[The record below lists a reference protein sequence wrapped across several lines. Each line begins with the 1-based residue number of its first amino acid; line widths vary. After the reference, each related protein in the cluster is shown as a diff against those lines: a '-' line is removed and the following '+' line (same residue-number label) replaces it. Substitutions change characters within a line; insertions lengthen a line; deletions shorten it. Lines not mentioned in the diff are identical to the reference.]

1 MCRLLYNKQVGRVYL
16 QEIAP
21 LVYGQIS
28 KLFIMNGTNLF
39 KIALR
44 ALANNKLRAFLTMLG
59 IIIGVASVITM
70 LAIGQGSKKSIQQQ
84 ISEMGS
90 NMIII
95 HPGADM
101 RGGVRQDASSMETLK
116 QTDYDAIKDE
126 CNYISAISPSV
137 SSNGQWINGNNNTQ
151 SSIYGVNQDY
161 LTIRQLKIADG
172 EMFTDSDIK
181 TAAKVC
187 VLGQTVVDYLFP
199 DGSDPIGRVVR
210 FNSIP
215 FRVIGVLKKK
225 GYNSMGMD
233 QDDLVLAPYTTVMK
247 RILAQTYLSEIV
259 CSAIT
264 EEASEPAQ
272 DQITQI
278 LRRTHKL
285 KDATDTTEGDDD
297 DFNIRSQE
305 EISSMMNSTMSTITI
320 LLGSVAGISLIVGG
334 IGIMNIMYV
343 SVTERTR
350 EIGLRMSVGARGIDI
365 LNQFLIEAILLSV
378 TGGIIGVILGVSISV
393 SLQQFAHVATQIEPW
408 SIIMSFAVCTFTGV
422 FFGWYPAKKAARLD
436 PIEAIRYE

>member
-1 MCRLLYNKQVGRVYL
+1 
-16 QEIAP
+16 
-21 LVYGQIS
+21 
-28 KLFIMNGTNLF
+28 MNYQNLF
-39 KIALR
+39 KIAIR
-44 ALANNKLRAFLTMLG
+44 AIAANKMRSFLTALG
-59 IIIGVASVITM
+59 IIIGIASVITM
-70 LAIGQGSKKSIQQQ
+70 LAIGQGSKASIKAN
-84 ISEMGS
+84 IAEMGS
-90 NMIII
+90 NMIMI

-116 QTDYDAIKDE
+116 QTDYQAIKDE
-126 CNYISAISPSV
+126 CNYISAISPTV

-172 EMFTDSDIK
+172 EMFTDTDIK
-181 TAAKVC
+181 AAAKVC
-187 VLGQTVVDYLFP
+187 ILGQTVVDYLFP

-215 FRVIGVLKKK
+215 FRVIGVLQKK

-272 DQITQI
+272 DQISQI

-285 KDATDTTEGDDD
+285 KDAMETTEGDKD

-350 EIGLRMSVGARGIDI
+350 EIGLRMSVGARGVDI

-393 SLQQFAHVATQIEPW
+393 SLQQFLHVATQIEPW
-408 SIIMSFAVCTFTGV
+408 SIVMSFAVCTFTGV

>member
-1 MCRLLYNKQVGRVYL
+1 MNYQNLL
-16 QEIAP
+16 
-21 LVYGQIS
+21 
-28 KLFIMNGTNLF
+28 

-44 ALANNKLRAFLTMLG
+44 AIAANKMRSFLTALG
-59 IIIGVASVITM
+59 IIIGIAAVITM
-70 LAIGQGSKKSIQQQ
+70 LAIGQGSKASIKAN
-84 ISEMGS
+84 IAEMGS
-90 NMIII
+90 NMIMIS
-95 HPGADM
+95 PGADM

-116 QTDYDAIKDE
+116 QADYESIKED
-126 CNYISAISPSV
+126 CNYISAISPTV
-137 SSNGQWINGNNNTQ
+137 NSSGQWIYGNNNTQ

-161 LTIRQLKIADG
+161 LSIRQLKVADG
-172 EMFTDSDIK
+172 EMFTDTDIK
-181 TAAKVC
+181 AAAKVC
-187 VLGQTVVDYLFP
+187 ILGQTVVDYLFP
-199 DGSDPIGRVVR
+199 DGSDPIGKVVR

-215 FRVIGVLKKK
+215 FRVIGVLQKK

-247 RILAQTYLSEIV
+247 RILAQTYLGGIV

-264 EEASEPAQ
+264 EEASQPAQ
-272 DQITQI
+272 DQISEI
-278 LRRTHKL
+278 LRHNHKL
-285 KDATDTTEGDDD
+285 KDATETTEADED

-320 LLGSVAGISLIVGG
+320 LLGSVAGISLLVGG

-378 TGGIIGVILGVSISV
+378 TGGIIGVILGVSL
-393 SLQQFAHVATQIEPW
+393 SLSLNVFLHIATQIEPW

>member
-1 MCRLLYNKQVGRVYL
+1 MNYQNLL
-16 QEIAP
+16 
-21 LVYGQIS
+21 
-28 KLFIMNGTNLF
+28 

-44 ALANNKLRAFLTMLG
+44 AIAANKMRSFLTALG
-59 IIIGVASVITM
+59 IIIGIAAVITM
-70 LAIGQGSKKSIQQQ
+70 LAIGQGSKASIKAN
-84 ISEMGS
+84 ITEMGS
-90 NMIII
+90 NMIMIS
-95 HPGADM
+95 PGADM

-116 QTDYDAIKDE
+116 QADYQSIKED
-126 CNYISAISPSV
+126 CNYISAISPTV
-137 SSNGQWINGNNNTQ
+137 NSSGQWIYGNNNTQ

-161 LTIRQLKIADG
+161 LSIRQLKVADG
-172 EMFTDSDIK
+172 EMFTDTDIK
-181 TAAKVC
+181 AAAKVC
-187 VLGQTVVDYLFP
+187 ILGQTVVDYLFP
-199 DGSDPIGRVVR
+199 DGSDPIGKVVR

-215 FRVIGVLKKK
+215 FRVVGVLQKK

-247 RILAQTYLSEIV
+247 RILAQTYLGGIV

-264 EEASEPAQ
+264 EEASQPAQ
-272 DQITQI
+272 DQISEI
-278 LRRTHKL
+278 LRRNHKL
-285 KDATDTTEGDDD
+285 KDATETTEADED

-320 LLGSVAGISLIVGG
+320 LLGSVAGISLLVGG

-378 TGGIIGVILGVSISV
+378 TGGIIGVILGVSL
-393 SLQQFAHVATQIEPW
+393 SLSLNAFLHIATQIEPW

>member
-1 MCRLLYNKQVGRVYL
+1 
-16 QEIAP
+16 
-21 LVYGQIS
+21 
-28 KLFIMNGTNLF
+28 MNYQNLF
-39 KIALR
+39 KIAIR
-44 ALANNKLRAFLTMLG
+44 AIAANKMRSFLTALG
-59 IIIGVASVITM
+59 IIIGIAAVITM
-70 LAIGQGSKKSIQQQ
+70 LAIGQGSKASIKAN
-84 ISEMGS
+84 IAEMGS
-90 NMIII
+90 NMIMV

-285 KDATDTTEGDDD
+285 KDATDATEGDDD

>member
-1 MCRLLYNKQVGRVYL
+1 
-16 QEIAP
+16 
-21 LVYGQIS
+21 
-28 KLFIMNGTNLF
+28 MNYQNLF
-39 KIALR
+39 KIAIR
-44 ALANNKLRAFLTMLG
+44 AIAANKMRSFLTALG
-59 IIIGVASVITM
+59 IIIGIAAVITM
-70 LAIGQGSKKSIQQQ
+70 LAIGQGSKASIKAN
-84 ISEMGS
+84 IAEMGS
-90 NMIII
+90 NMIMIS
-95 HPGADM
+95 PGADM

-116 QTDYDAIKDE
+116 QADYQSIKED
-126 CNYISAISPSV
+126 CNYISAISPTV
-137 SSNGQWINGNNNTQ
+137 NSSGQWIYGNNNTQ

-161 LTIRQLKIADG
+161 LSIRQLKVADG
-172 EMFTDSDIK
+172 EMFTDTDIK
-181 TAAKVC
+181 AAAKVC
-187 VLGQTVVDYLFP
+187 ILGQTVVDYLFP
-199 DGSDPIGRVVR
+199 DGSDPIGKVVR

-215 FRVIGVLKKK
+215 FRVIGVLQKK

-247 RILAQTYLSEIV
+247 RILAQTYLGGIV

-264 EEASEPAQ
+264 EEASQPAQ
-272 DQITQI
+272 NQISEI
-278 LRRTHKL
+278 LRHNHKL
-285 KDATDTTEGDDD
+285 KDATETTEADED

-320 LLGSVAGISLIVGG
+320 LLGSVAGISLLVGG

-378 TGGIIGVILGVSISV
+378 TGGIIGVILGVSL
-393 SLQQFAHVATQIEPW
+393 SLSLNAFLHIATQIEPW

>member
-1 MCRLLYNKQVGRVYL
+1 
-16 QEIAP
+16 
-21 LVYGQIS
+21 
-28 KLFIMNGTNLF
+28 MNYQNLF
-39 KIALR
+39 KIAIR
-44 ALANNKLRAFLTMLG
+44 AIAANKMRSFLTALG
-59 IIIGVASVITM
+59 IIIGIAAVITM
-70 LAIGQGSKKSIQQQ
+70 LAIGQGSKASIKAN
-84 ISEMGS
+84 IAEMGS
-90 NMIII
+90 NMIMIS
-95 HPGADM
+95 PGADM

-116 QTDYDAIKDE
+116 QADYQSIKDE
-126 CNYISAISPSV
+126 CNYISAISPTV
-137 SSNGQWINGNNNTQ
+137 NSSGQWIYGNNNTQ

-161 LTIRQLKIADG
+161 LSIRQLKVADG
-172 EMFTDSDIK
+172 GMFTDTDIK
-181 TAAKVC
+181 AASKVC
-187 VLGQTVVDYLFP
+187 ILGQTVVDYLFP
-199 DGSDPIGRVVR
+199 DGSDPIGKVVR

-247 RILAQTYLSEIV
+247 RIMAQTYLGGIV

-264 EEASEPAQ
+264 EEASQPAQ
-272 DQITQI
+272 DQITEI
-278 LRRTHKL
+278 LRRNHKL
-285 KDATDTTEGDDD
+285 KDATDTTEADEDN
-297 DFNIRSQE
+297 FNIRSQE

-320 LLGSVAGISLIVGG
+320 LLESVAGISLLVGG

-378 TGGIIGVILGVSISV
+378 TGGIIGVILGVSL
-393 SLQQFAHVATQIEPW
+393 SLSLNYFFHIATQIEPW

>member
-1 MCRLLYNKQVGRVYL
+1 
-16 QEIAP
+16 
-21 LVYGQIS
+21 
-28 KLFIMNGTNLF
+28 MNYQNLF
-39 KIALR
+39 KIAIR
-44 ALANNKLRAFLTMLG
+44 AIAANKMRSFLTALG
-59 IIIGVASVITM
+59 IIIGIASVITM
-70 LAIGQGSKKSIQQQ
+70 LAIGQGSKASIKAN
-84 ISEMGS
+84 IAEMGS
-90 NMIII
+90 NMIMI

-116 QTDYDAIKDE
+116 QTDYEAIKDE

-172 EMFTDSDIK
+172 EMFTDTDIK
-181 TAAKVC
+181 TASKVC
-187 VLGQTVVDYLFP
+187 ILGQTVVDYLFP

-264 EEASEPAQ
+264 EDASQPAQ

-285 KDATDTTEGDDD
+285 KDATDTQEADED
-297 DFNIRSQE
+297 DFSIRSQE

-378 TGGIIGVILGVSISV
+378 TGGIIGVILGVGISV
-393 SLQQFAHVATQIEPW
+393 SLQQFMHVATQIEPW

>member
-1 MCRLLYNKQVGRVYL
+1 
-16 QEIAP
+16 
-21 LVYGQIS
+21 
-28 KLFIMNGTNLF
+28 MNYQNLF
-39 KIALR
+39 KIAIR
-44 ALANNKLRAFLTMLG
+44 AIAANKMRSFLTALG
-59 IIIGVASVITM
+59 IIIGIAAVITM
-70 LAIGQGSKKSIQQQ
+70 LAIGQGSKASIKAN
-84 ISEMGS
+84 IAEMGS
-90 NMIII
+90 NMIMIS
-95 HPGADM
+95 PGADM

-116 QTDYDAIKDE
+116 QADYQSIKED
-126 CNYISAISPSV
+126 CNYISAISPTV
-137 SSNGQWINGNNNTQ
+137 NSSGQWIYGNNNTQ

-161 LTIRQLKIADG
+161 LSIRQLKVADG
-172 EMFTDSDIK
+172 EMFTDTDIK
-181 TAAKVC
+181 AAAKVC
-187 VLGQTVVDYLFP
+187 ILGQTVVDYLFP
-199 DGSDPIGRVVR
+199 DGSDPIGKVVR

-215 FRVIGVLKKK
+215 FRVVGVLQKK

-247 RILAQTYLSEIV
+247 RILAQTYLGGIV

-264 EEASEPAQ
+264 EEASQPAQ
-272 DQITQI
+272 DQISEI
-278 LRRTHKL
+278 LRRNHKL
-285 KDATDTTEGDDD
+285 KEATATTEAEED

-320 LLGSVAGISLIVGG
+320 LLGSVAGISLLVGG

-378 TGGIIGVILGVSISV
+378 TGGIIGVILGVSL
-393 SLQQFAHVATQIEPW
+393 SLSLNAFLHIATQIEPW

>member
-1 MCRLLYNKQVGRVYL
+1 MNYQNLL
-16 QEIAP
+16 
-21 LVYGQIS
+21 
-28 KLFIMNGTNLF
+28 

-44 ALANNKLRAFLTMLG
+44 AIAANKMRSFLTALG
-59 IIIGVASVITM
+59 IIIGIAAVITM
-70 LAIGQGSKKSIQQQ
+70 LAIGQGSKASIKAN
-84 ISEMGS
+84 IAEMGS
-90 NMIII
+90 NMIMIS
-95 HPGADM
+95 PGADM

-116 QTDYDAIKDE
+116 QADYQSIKED
-126 CNYISAISPSV
+126 CNYISAISPTV
-137 SSNGQWINGNNNTQ
+137 NSSGQWIYGNNNTQ

-161 LTIRQLKIADG
+161 LSIRQLKVADG
-172 EMFTDSDIK
+172 EMFTDTDIK
-181 TAAKVC
+181 AAAKVC
-187 VLGQTVVDYLFP
+187 ILGQTVVDYLFP
-199 DGSDPIGRVVR
+199 DGSDPIGKVVR

-215 FRVIGVLKKK
+215 FRVVSVLQKK

-247 RILAQTYLSEIV
+247 RILAQTYLGGIV

-264 EEASEPAQ
+264 EEASQPTQ
-272 DQITQI
+272 DQISEI
-278 LRRTHKL
+278 LRRNHKL
-285 KDATDTTEGDDD
+285 KDATETTEADED

-320 LLGSVAGISLIVGG
+320 LLGSVAGISLLVGG

-378 TGGIIGVILGVSISV
+378 TGGIIGVILGVSL
-393 SLQQFAHVATQIEPW
+393 SLSLNAFLHIATQIEPW

>member
-1 MCRLLYNKQVGRVYL
+1 
-16 QEIAP
+16 
-21 LVYGQIS
+21 
-28 KLFIMNGTNLF
+28 MNYQNLF
-39 KIALR
+39 KIAFR
-44 ALANNKLRAFLTMLG
+44 AIAANKMRSFLTALG
-59 IIIGVASVITM
+59 IIIGIAAVITM
-70 LAIGQGSKKSIQQQ
+70 LAIGQGSKASIKAN
-84 ISEMGS
+84 IAEMGS
-90 NMIII
+90 NMIMIS
-95 HPGADM
+95 PGADM

-116 QTDYDAIKDE
+116 QADYQSIKDE
-126 CNYISAISPSV
+126 CNYISAISPTV
-137 SSNGQWINGNNNTQ
+137 NSSGQWIYGNNNTQ

-161 LTIRQLKIADG
+161 LSIRQLKVADG
-172 EMFTDSDIK
+172 EMFTDTDIK
-181 TAAKVC
+181 AASKVC
-187 VLGQTVVDYLFP
+187 ILGQTVVDYLFP
-199 DGSDPIGRVVR
+199 DGSDPIGKVVR

-247 RILAQTYLSEIV
+247 RIMAQTYLGGIV

-264 EEASEPAQ
+264 EEASQPAQ
-272 DQITQI
+272 DQITEI
-278 LRRTHKL
+278 LRRNHKL
-285 KDATDTTEGDDD
+285 KDATDTTEADED

-320 LLGSVAGISLIVGG
+320 LLGSVAGISLLVGG

-378 TGGIIGVILGVSISV
+378 TGGIIGVILGVSL
-393 SLQQFAHVATQIEPW
+393 SLSLNYFFHIATQIEPW

>member
-1 MCRLLYNKQVGRVYL
+1 MNYQNLL
-16 QEIAP
+16 
-21 LVYGQIS
+21 
-28 KLFIMNGTNLF
+28 

-44 ALANNKLRAFLTMLG
+44 AIAANKMRSFLTALG
-59 IIIGVASVITM
+59 IIIGIAAVITM
-70 LAIGQGSKKSIQQQ
+70 LAIGQGSKASIKAN
-84 ISEMGS
+84 IAEMGS
-90 NMIII
+90 NMIMIS
-95 HPGADM
+95 PGADM

-116 QTDYDAIKDE
+116 QADYQSIKED
-126 CNYISAISPSV
+126 CNYISAISPTV
-137 SSNGQWINGNNNTQ
+137 NSSGQWIYGNNNTQ

-161 LTIRQLKIADG
+161 LSIRQLKVADG
-172 EMFTDSDIK
+172 EMFTDTDIK
-181 TAAKVC
+181 AAAKVC
-187 VLGQTVVDYLFP
+187 ILGQTVVDYLFP
-199 DGSDPIGRVVR
+199 DGSDPIGKVVR

-215 FRVIGVLKKK
+215 FRVVGVLQKK

-247 RILAQTYLSEIV
+247 RILAQTYLGGIV

-264 EEASEPAQ
+264 EEASQPAQ
-272 DQITQI
+272 DQISEI
-278 LRRTHKL
+278 LRRNHKL
-285 KDATDTTEGDDD
+285 KDATETTEADED

-320 LLGSVAGISLIVGG
+320 LLGSVAGISLLVGG

-378 TGGIIGVILGVSISV
+378 TGGIIGVILGVSL
-393 SLQQFAHVATQIEPW
+393 SLSLNAFLHIATQIEPW

-422 FFGWYPAKKAARLD
+422 FFGWYPAKKAASLD
-436 PIEAIRYE
+436 PIEALRYE